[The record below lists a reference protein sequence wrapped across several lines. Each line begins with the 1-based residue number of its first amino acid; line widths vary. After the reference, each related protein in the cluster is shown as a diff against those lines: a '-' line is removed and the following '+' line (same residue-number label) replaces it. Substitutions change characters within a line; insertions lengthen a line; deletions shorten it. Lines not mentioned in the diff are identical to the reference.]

1 MCIGALL
8 QRPRTPLSSV
18 PPKAAIEEVTYGRSW
33 ALVHRVGA
41 SDREQEKFGV
51 GRRGYMAVK
60 VGVLARMQ
68 AKTGKEDDVAAFL
81 EGALPLVNEEP
92 DTVTWYAI
100 RIGPS
105 DFGIFDTFEDD
116 AGRQAHL
123 SGKVA
128 QALMANAPELFVGPP
143 QIDQVDV
150 LASK

>member
-1 MCIGALL
+1 
-8 QRPRTPLSSV
+8 
-18 PPKAAIEEVTYGRSW
+18 
-33 ALVHRVGA
+33 
-41 SDREQEKFGV
+41 
-51 GRRGYMAVK
+51 
-60 VGVLARMQ
+60 MQ
-68 AKTGKEDDVAAFL
+68 AKAGKENDVTAFL

-105 DFGIFDTFEDD
+105 EFGIFDTFEDD
-116 AGRQAHL
+116 AGRRAHL

-128 QALMANAPELFVGPP
+128 EALMANAPELFVGPP